1 MGKEGTAF
9 ADLLSQQAF
18 FVKLTMF
25 MAAENPKASA
35 GPSVIPGPG

>member
-9 ADLLSQQAF
+9 ADLLYQQAF
-18 FVKLTMF
+18 SVELTMSI
-25 MAAENPKASA
+25 AAKNPKTSA